1 MDLAER
7 GSDGSSAGGG
17 GVTFATGEGGDE
29 NGAGGTITN
38 TTSGNGNANANG
50 TPKEEFKNF
59 ALPLARIKK
68 VMKSD
73 PEVKMISAEVP
84 VLLGKCCEIFI
95 AELTSRAWLVA
106 QSNKRRTLQKSDV
119 AAAIGYS
126 DMFDFLID
134 IVPREEAK
142 GVGMDADG
150 GKNNNTN
157 NNNNVNNG
165 TGGAVG
171 GVTAAAVTGVKRKAA
186 GDADDQAGTKRQ
198 REDEDESS

>member
-1 MDLAER
+1 
-7 GSDGSSAGGG
+7 
-17 GVTFATGEGGDE
+17 
-29 NGAGGTITN
+29 
-38 TTSGNGNANANG
+38 
-50 TPKEEFKNF
+50 
-59 ALPLARIKK
+59 
-68 VMKSD
+68 
-73 PEVKMISAEVP
+73 
-84 VLLGKCCEIFI
+84 VLLGKCCESESIISYSKFARSRSLRLRHRLDRNSTVFI

-150 GKNNNTN
+150 GKNNNTS

-198 REDEDESS
+198 REDEDESN